1 MLNRKEVVKMGA
13 SKHIKR
19 VLFEKELKTAD
30 LAEKMKKPLQSV
42 YNQLARDS
50 WKFSEVESVADSLG
64 CDIVF
69 VDRESGKYY

>member
-1 MLNRKEVVKMGA
+1 MGA

-30 LAEKMKKPLQSV
+30 LAEKMEKPLQSV

-69 VDRESGKYY
+69 IDRESGKHY